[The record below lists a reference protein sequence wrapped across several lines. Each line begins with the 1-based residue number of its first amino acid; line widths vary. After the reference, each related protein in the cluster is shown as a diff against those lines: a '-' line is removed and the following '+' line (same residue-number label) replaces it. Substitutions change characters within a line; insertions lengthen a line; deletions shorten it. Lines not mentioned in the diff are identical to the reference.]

1 LRVTDETPALLC
13 LNSNPAYCKWQVQPV
28 TGLAANRFMTVKG
41 SGLLGTDESVYA
53 AAIEAGAHG
62 FHAVIDTLESSVI
75 ARQRDTNPMRINTF
89 TPKQDTAAH
98 LEFRRHFKF
107 PHMGS
112 ALDFLRTSAARATGK
127 WYIDRTATTE
137 DVGIGG
143 DDMWLP
149 HTGPKLPRP
158 DQLPGRQE
166 DLIGPQQPDTPPLD
180 GDHGTDGAKAPT
192 TLQSPGR
199 LAPAMS
205 QPPKSIK
212 DAATKDGLLSELV
225 RLAANPNTSH
235 HMPTLSRVHYDK
247 QPWTIPAA
255 LVGDI
260 EALNWLHS
268 AIPTLGAGVII
279 EGMQIGAQTVQQ
291 TLAEALAIASS
302 ALEPDDMDAPVPEVP
317 RQTEG
322 VVASGSRG
330 TGAGTA
336 SSRRSAS
343 RVDDVQE
350 MSVVG
355 SL

>member
-1 LRVTDETPALLC
+1 
-13 LNSNPAYCKWQVQPV
+13 
-28 TGLAANRFMTVKG
+28 MTVKG
-41 SGLLGTDESVYA
+41 SGLIGTDESVYA

-127 WYIDRTATTE
+127 WYIDRTATAE
-137 DVGIGG
+137 DVGIAG

-149 HTGPKLPRP
+149 HTGPKLPSP
-158 DQLPGRQE
+158 EQLPGRQQ
-166 DLIGPQQPDTPPLD
+166 DLIGPQPPEPPPDGSGGK
-180 GDHGTDGAKAPT
+180 GDMESDETRGGERLRSLQRGPT
-192 TLQSPGR
+192 MP
-199 LAPAMS
+199 APAMS

-212 DAATKDGLLSELV
+212 DAATKDGLLAELV
-225 RLAANPNTSH
+225 RLAASPNISH
-235 HMPTLSRVHYDK
+235 HMPTLSRIHYDR
-247 QPWTIPAA
+247 QPWTIPAP
-255 LVGDI
+255 LVNDV

-279 EGMQIGAQTVQQ
+279 EGMQIGAQAVQQ
-291 TLAEALAIASS
+291 SLAEALSMASS
-302 ALEPDDMDAPVPEVP
+302 TLEPDDMEAPVPEVP

-322 VVASGSRG
+322 VVASGSAR
-330 TGAGTA
+330 TGAGSA
-336 SSRRSAS
+336 SRRRSA
-343 RVDDVQE
+343 VLVEDAQE
-350 MSVVG
+350 MGVVG